1 MLGPVTQ
8 NFCADERADPE
19 KGRVKAST
27 PYQTRKASV
36 LWLHQVLSSPATDSK
51 ARVASLC
58 SPLQA
63 WKQGHL
69 TPREGILGWK
79 QEQGE
84 KDVPRNWDPLLP
96 EGPEASRTEETG
108 LSKGKREPSLSA
120 PAPPWAPWEN

>member
-27 PYQTRKASV
+27 SYQTRKASV
-36 LWLHQVLSSPATDSK
+36 LWLLHQVLSSPDTDSK
-51 ARVASLC
+51 ALVASLC
-58 SPLQA
+58 SPLEA

-69 TPREGILGWK
+69 TPREGILDWK

-84 KDVPRNWDPLLP
+84 KEKLFSPPVP
-96 EGPEASRTEETG
+96 GTECPTQLG
-108 LSKGKREPSLSA
+108 SSA
-120 PAPPWAPWEN
+120 P